1 MSRPIRVGHIAGE
14 PTASRVPQ
22 LDLIARR
29 PEIDLTV
36 VYCAQTI
43 QRRLWEL
50 EIDHPAVF
58 LDGPTLPTSWL
69 LQHDYPITPSVWGL
83 LQRKRFDCLVI
94 GGWSV
99 FGAQLAIVWARSHRV
114 PYVLFAESHLG
125 ERRRAWVRGLK
136 RAIVPLVVR
145 PAAAHL
151 VPGTL
156 AREHELAYGARRDR
170 IWIFPNTVDVDAYID
185 AAARIRDRRA
195 AIRERL
201 GLAPDAFVVLGVNRL
216 ISVKGVD
223 TLVDA
228 VAAAAGATDVPLQL
242 LVVGDGPE
250 RAAIVRQAAA
260 RGVNATFTGFLQGE
274 ALLQAYAAADV
285 FALLSRRETWGIVV
299 NEAMAFGLPLVL
311 SEGVGAAVDLLLP
324 DENGCIV
331 PVGDAQAAG
340 AAIARLAS
348 DAGLQARYGARSRE
362 LIGPWGYGPS
372 VDAYVTAVTAA
383 VAA

>member
-36 VYCAQTI
+36 VYCARTI
-43 QRRLWEL
+43 QHRMWEL
-50 EIDHPAVF
+50 EIDHRAVF
-58 LDGPTLPTSWL
+58 LDGPTLRTSWL

-83 LQRKRFDCLVI
+83 LQRERFDCLVI

-99 FGAQLAIVWARSHRV
+99 FGAQLATAWARGHHV

-125 ERRRAWVRGLK
+125 EQRRAWVRGVK
-136 RAIVPLVVR
+136 RAIVPRVVR

-156 AREHELAYGARRDR
+156 AREHEIAYGARPER
-170 IWIFPNTVDVDAYID
+170 IWTFPNTVDVDAYVE
-185 AAARIRDRRA
+185 AAARLAGRRT
-195 AIRERL
+195 AIREKL
-201 GLAPDAFVVLGVNRL
+201 GLDRDAVVVLAVNRL
-216 ISVKGVD
+216 IPVKGVD

-242 LVVGDGPE
+242 LAVGEGPE
-250 RAAIVRQAAA
+250 REVILRRAAG
-260 RGVNATFTGFLQGE
+260 RGVNAVLTGFLQGE
-274 ALLQAYAAADV
+274 ALLEAYAAADIFV
-285 FALLSRRETWGIVV
+285 LLSKRETWGIVV

-324 DENGCIV
+324 GENGDLV
-331 PVGDAQAAG
+331 PVGNAVATG

-348 DAGLQARYGARSRE
+348 DSELRARQGARSRE
-362 LIGPWGYGPS
+362 LVGPWGYGPS
-372 VDAYVTAVTAA
+372 VDAYVAAVTAA
-383 VAA
+383 VSA